1 MSRKRRSLH
10 EQYVIN
16 DALQPGVNENW
27 ETAGLRLAD
36 KPEKEGGWKEWFKN
50 VGDIDEACRIPLSR
64 VRPEHMVA
72 QCALLLENA
81 KRWVMN
87 LSETQRAITV
97 GGFVDH
103 LFPTIRAGFT
113 QNPIL
118 NMVSVQPMTKAIGQ
132 IFFMNYIYA
141 NNKGSIVRG
150 TPVFD
155 VFTGY
160 AGGWEYSSEQVRGE
174 TVANSGVTSVA
185 SYTLKYGSGA
195 TDIGGGGGG
204 IRPGTVMLYW
214 TANDGVST
222 VVMRDNG
229 NGVLIKDTA
238 SSTGA
243 ETIGASTIDYV
254 TGIITIGTIS
264 AATGGAI
271 AANYA
276 YDAEGAANVPSVQVR
291 ISSSAVTAKTR
302 KLRYDYSFE
311 SAQDMAAET
320 GMNIDSE
327 ISQGCAGLLATEQAR
342 EVLADL
348 WMMAGAPY
356 QSFSVTVPGGATPTF
371 TRREYYP
378 DVQYPLAQASNVIY
392 SETRKA
398 TANWMIVDVPFLN
411 LLEQIGAPHFAGWKQ
426 APRDDSQIGIKF
438 AGTWGDRIQVWVD
451 PQLQEFPGANP
462 IGNALLGYKGSD
474 FQDAGYVWAP
484 YQLLY
489 KTAPLTPA
497 SMLTEVGLASRVGK
511 KGINHR
517 FYRRVELTN

>member
-1 MSRKRRSLH
+1 MSRNRKSLH
-10 EQYVIN
+10 EVFQIN
-16 DALQPGVNENW
+16 PRLAPTINENW
-27 ETAGLRLAD
+27 ETAGLRLAETS
-36 KPEKEGGWKEWFKN
+36 EKEGGWKEWFRN
-50 VGDIDEACRIPLSR
+50 TRDIDEVCGLPGSR
-64 VRPEHMVA
+64 LRPEHVVA
-72 QCALLLENA
+72 QCAMLLENA
-81 KRWVMN
+81 KFWALNMN
-87 LSETQRAITV
+87 EAQRAITV

-132 IFFMNYIYA
+132 IFFMNYVYGST
-141 NNKGSIVRG
+141 KGSIQKG
-150 TPVFD
+150 TSVFD

-160 AGGWEYSSEQVRGE
+160 AGGYEYSSEQVRGE
-174 TVANSGVTSVA
+174 QIANSGATSVGP
-185 SYTLKYGSGA
+185 YTLVYGAGSEN
-195 TDIGGGGGG
+195 GGGGV
-204 IRPGTVMLYW
+204 RPGSFYATW
-214 TANDGVST
+214 TGSDGVST
-222 VVMRDNG
+222 MVVRDNG
-229 NGVLIKDTA
+229 NGALVKDTV
-238 SSTGA
+238 SSTSNDSISGTL
-243 ETIGASTIDYV
+243 TINYA
-254 TGIITIGTIS
+254 TGVVNIGTVTAGTS
-264 AATGGAI
+264 AILAT
-271 AANYA
+271 YA
-276 YDAEGAANVPSVQVR
+276 YDAEGAANVPTVQVR

-327 ISQGCAGLLATEQAR
+327 IAQGCAGLLATEQAR
-342 EVLADL
+342 DVLADL
-348 WMMAGAPY
+348 WAMAGVPFA
-356 QSFSVTVPGGATPTF
+356 SFSTTVPGGGTPAF

-378 DVQYPLAQASNVIY
+378 DVQLPLAQASNVIFT
-392 SETRKA
+392 ETRKA

-426 APRDDSQIGIKF
+426 APRDDNQIGIKF

-451 PQLQEFPGANP
+451 PQLQDFAGASP

-489 KTAPLTPA
+489 KTNPLTPA